1 MKRKTR
7 SFIALIC
14 VIVAGCVNHDI
25 QITSPTDS
33 FVFGR
38 YFGYCAGDCYDVFV
52 LSNSS
57 LYHSEDETYP
67 TKGSPWALPRLSSL
81 NNNQKDIATELR
93 GLVPQS
99 LLNKKENVIG
109 CVDCGDFGAVY
120 IELNQNGQKR
130 FWYIDNMTT
139 DPDLKNFVVTVHK
152 KIDLIVQ

>member
-1 MKRKTR
+1 MKLKTR
-7 SFIALIC
+7 TAIALISI
-14 VIVAGCVNHDI
+14 IVAACVSHDI
-25 QITSPTDS
+25 PATSPADS

-52 LSNSS
+52 LSGSS

-67 TKGSPWALPRLSSL
+67 TKGSPWNLPRLSSL
-81 NNNQKDIATELR
+81 NNDQKNIATELR
-93 GLVPQS
+93 GLIPES

-120 IELNQNGQKR
+120 IELNQNGNKR

-139 DPDLKNFVVTVHK
+139 DPELKNFVITVHK
-152 KIDLIVQ
+152 KIDLIK